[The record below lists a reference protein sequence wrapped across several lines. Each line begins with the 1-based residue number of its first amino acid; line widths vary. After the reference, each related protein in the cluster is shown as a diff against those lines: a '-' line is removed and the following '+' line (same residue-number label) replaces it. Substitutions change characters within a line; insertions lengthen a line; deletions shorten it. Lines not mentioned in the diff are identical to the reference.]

1 MSPEIVHEEV
11 VSVVDEEVE
20 GVKHVAVVF
29 EDWDFQRGF
38 NDLLELVLG
47 LLPVMYEF
55 NALLLVLFPEQV
67 RGLLHK
73 SLADLKLLL
82 KLVYL

>member
-1 MSPEIVHEEV
+1 MSPEIVHEKI
-11 VSVVDEEVE
+11 VSVVDEEVQ

-29 EDWDFQRGF
+29 EHWDFQRGF
-38 NDLLELVLG
+38 NYLLEFIFS
-47 LLPVMYEF
+47 LLSVMYEF

-67 RGLLHK
+67 RGLLDK

-82 KLVYL
+82 KLIYF

>member
-11 VSVVDEEVE
+11 VSVVYEKVQ
-20 GVKHVAVVF
+20 GVKHVAIVF
-29 EDWDFQRGF
+29 EDRDFQSGF

-73 SLADLKLLL
+73 PLAYLKLLL
-82 KLVYL
+82 KLIYL